1 MKPVSSDSK
10 SELVAT
16 QDSGSGHQS
25 AVESRLTLEDLRS
38 SNHPAL
44 ERIAK
49 RAAENMRSSSYSS
62 HNSHHSAHN

>member
-1 MKPVSSDSK
+1 MQPIDGDPRSDMTTTLDN
-10 SELVAT
+10 ET
-16 QDSGSGHQS
+16 DRES
-25 AVESRLTLEDLRS
+25 ADTELTLDQLRA

-49 RAAENMRSSSYSS
+49 RAAENMQSSAYTS

>member
-1 MKPVSSDSK
+1 MQPVNDEFRADMASTPDD
-10 SELVAT
+10 E
-16 QDSGSGHQS
+16 SGFQS
-25 AVESRLTLEDLRS
+25 METKLTLEQLRA

-49 RAAENMRSSSYSS
+49 RAAENMRSSAYTS

>member
-1 MKPVSSDSK
+1 MQPVNGDAISD
-10 SELVAT
+10 L
-16 QDSGSGHQS
+16 
-25 AVESRLTLEDLRS
+25 AVTPAKENGRQPADTKLTLEQLRA

-49 RAAENMRSSSYSS
+49 RAAENMRSSAYTS

>member
-1 MKPVSSDSK
+1 MQPINGDPKSDMATTHDSENGRK
-10 SELVAT
+10 SVDT
-16 QDSGSGHQS
+16 G
-25 AVESRLTLEDLRS
+25 LTLDQLRA

-49 RAAENMRSSSYSS
+49 RAAENMRSSAYTS